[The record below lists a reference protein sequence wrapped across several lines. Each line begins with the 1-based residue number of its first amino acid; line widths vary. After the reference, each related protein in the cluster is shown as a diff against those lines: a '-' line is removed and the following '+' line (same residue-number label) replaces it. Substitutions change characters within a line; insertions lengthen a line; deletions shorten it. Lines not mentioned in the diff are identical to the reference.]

1 MSNHPQTFARR
12 AVRAVAIVVVAT
24 LVLAASPAL
33 ADVPSGWPEPEPV
46 PLLRALLVYLVAPL
60 GLLLLIALL
69 TVTPSLARGERPSV
83 GTPDDQWFGGPRSGT
98 RELGSGTQS
107 GTESGTESGITK
119 TGGAS
124 GGW

>member
-1 MSNHPQTFARR
+1 MSNQPQTFARR

-60 GLLLLIALL
+60 GLVLLIALL
-69 TVTPSLARGERPSV
+69 TVAPSLARGERPSV

-98 RELGSGTQS
+98 RELGP
-107 GTESGTESGITK
+107 GTESGTESTESGTTT